1 MGVEKVQELILQ
13 NPLIIFSKSYCPY
26 CRNVKELLKGLGAE
40 AKVVELDRE
49 KDGAEMLNELGEVSK
64 QWTVPNVFVGGE
76 HIGGNDATKAA
87 HKKGTLHPKL
97 KNAGAFKKGKGEA
110 TKVEALTTKDT
121 AKVDETKADVVQ
133 NMLKGVED
141 IQWRIS

>member
-49 KDGAEMLNELGEVSK
+49 S
-64 QWTVPNVFVGGE
+64 E

-121 AKVDETKADVVQ
+121 AKVEETKADVVQ

-141 IQWRIS
+141 KTKVGLPVKDIVV

>member
-1 MGVEKVQELILQ
+1 M
-13 NPLIIFSKSYCPY
+13 
-26 CRNVKELLKGLGAE
+26 
-40 AKVVELDRE
+40 
-49 KDGAEMLNELGEVSK
+49 
-64 QWTVPNVFVGGE
+64 PNVFVGGE

-121 AKVDETKADVVQ
+121 AKVEETKADVVQ

-141 IQWRIS
+141 KTKVGLPVKDIVV